1 MREKIH
7 TATVGARIARPSERT
22 VSVPYEM
29 CVATGVYKIA
39 GNGLDR
45 SGKPHKSK
53 KLYKP
58 NFAPFDE
65 GAGISARK

>member
-7 TATVGARIARPSERT
+7 TATVGTRIACPSERT

-45 SGKPHKSK
+45 SAKIRTNKNLHKSDFFP
-53 KLYKP
+53 L
-58 NFAPFDE
+58 
-65 GAGISARK
+65 